1 MSRLFN
7 NEHSDKEE
15 YLYDELKSLGV
26 EPNRKTEL
34 NEEELDDLAKNL
46 KQSMFED
53 YKLAYSAKG
62 DKFEE
67 EARSTVNI

>member
-7 NEHSDKEE
+7 NEHSDKEA
-15 YLYDELKSLGV
+15 YLYDELKSLGI

-34 NEEELDDLAKNL
+34 NEEELSDLAKNL

-62 DKFEE
+62 DNFEE